1 MLSEQPLHREAS
13 MSATPRH
20 ATPSHVCDELE
31 RALEFVGTSDIVVN
45 AVYLRWLVE
54 DARTLTR
61 LIAAASSPELM
72 TKLVRGEA
80 DVSPLEPSIR
90 TLRPGHHLLA
100 QLLAQGRGDTEV
112 AEITGSSLSSIL
124 MLKSDPTFAELV
136 SDYQQLWMRR
146 PGKPN

>member
-1 MLSEQPLHREAS
+1 

-45 AVYLRWLVE
+45 AVYLRCLIE

-61 LIAAASSPELM
+61 MIAAASSPELM
-72 TKLVRGEA
+72 TKFVRGEA
-80 DVSPLEPSIR
+80 DIPPLESSIR

-100 QLLAQGRGDTEV
+100 QLLAQGHGDTEV
-112 AEITGSSLSSIL
+112 AQISGSSLSSIL

-146 PGKPN
+146 PGKPD

>member
-1 MLSEQPLHREAS
+1 

-72 TKLVRGEA
+72 TKVVRGEA
-80 DVSPLEPSIR
+80 DVPPLEPSIR